1 MGKTRTLIVAGE
13 AFPLAKTGGLG
24 DAITGMARA
33 LAEARMPLNVLLPAY
48 RGVRA
53 KLGHVRTVATLSDL
67 PGGPATLLEG
77 KCPQSGLDFLVL
89 ENDALYDRAGIY
101 SDEEGREHPDSGVRY
116 AALAHAAVRIA
127 AGLPGLARP
136 NLVHA
141 HDWHAGLVPLLLR
154 AAGLATVKSVM
165 TIHNLAFQGLFPMA
179 CADQFGV
186 PEWARNDDG
195 AQAWGQLNFLKAGIR
210 YADRVTTVSHT
221 YAREIMTPA
230 FGCGLD
236 ELLRSRA
243 GDLLPIPNGID
254 DVLWNP
260 AHDPYLRS
268 HRYSVRDLTNK
279 IHCKLALQREFGL
292 RPDPNATVLGMGNRL
307 TEQKMADVAV
317 QSLPLALERHP
328 GLQIAILGQGDHR
341 LEQALRDMT
350 SRYPDRCGIH
360 IGYDEGI
367 AHRLHAGS
375 DVLLHASR
383 FEPFGLTPLYAMRY
397 GTLPIGSRVGGMA
410 DTIQDPGSHAP
421 LSAMASANGLLF
433 EGDSPQAMTAAI
445 DRAIDLRA
453 HGILW
458 RLMQRNAMNSD
469 YGWRSAVS
477 LYASLYRSLVE
488 PEYRDAAPAP
498 AVQPA
503 LQPANAPAIGRRQ
516 RNGGGALPAA
526 I

>member
-1 MGKTRTLIVAGE
+1 MPKTRTLIVAGE

-33 LAEARMPLNVLLPAY
+33 LIEARMPLSVLLPAY
-48 RGVRA
+48 RGVKA
-53 KLGHVRTVATLSDL
+53 KLNRVREVATLHDL
-67 PGGPATLLEG
+67 PGGPAVLLEG
-77 KCPQSGLDFLVL
+77 KCPQSGIDYLIL
-89 ENDALYDRAGIY
+89 ENDALYDRGGLYA
-101 SDEEGREHPDSGVRY
+101 DENGNEHPDNGLRY
-116 AALAHAAVRIA
+116 AALAHAAVRVA
-127 AGLPGLARP
+127 AGLPGVMRP
-136 NLVHA
+136 TLVHA

-154 AAGLATVKSVM
+154 AADLPDVKSVM

-179 CADQFGV
+179 NADEFGV
-186 PEWARNDDG
+186 PHWARNDDG

-210 YADRVTTVSHT
+210 FADRVTTVSHT

-236 ELLRSRA
+236 GLLRSRA
-243 GDLLPIPNGID
+243 DDLLPIPNGID

-260 AHDPYLRS
+260 ARDPYLRS

-279 IHCKLALQREFGL
+279 IHCKAALQREFGL
-292 RPDPNATVLGMGNRL
+292 RPDPAATVMGMGNRL

-317 QSLPLALERHP
+317 HALPEALDRHP
-328 GLQIAILGQGDHR
+328 SLQIAILGQGDHR
-341 LEQALRDMT
+341 LEAALQDIAR
-350 SRYPDRCGIH
+350 RYPGRCGTH

-375 DVLLHASR
+375 DILLHASR

-410 DTIQDPGSHAP
+410 DTIQDPGPRAP
-421 LSAMASANGLLF
+421 LSAMSSATGLLF
-433 EGDSPQAMTAAI
+433 EGDTPHAMSSAI
-445 DRAIDLRA
+445 ERAIDLRA

-458 RLMQRNAMNSD
+458 RLMQRNAMNTD
-469 YGWRSAVS
+469 FGWRAAVS

-488 PEYRDAAPAP
+488 PDYRDAAPAP
-498 AVQPA
+498 A
-503 LQPANAPAIGRRQ
+503 LQPASASAVNRRPQ
-516 RNGGGALPAA
+516 RTGGAMPAA

>member
-1 MGKTRTLIVAGE
+1 MAKTRTLIVAGE

-33 LAEARMPLNVLLPAY
+33 LAEAHVPLSVLLPAY

-53 KLGHVRTVATLSDL
+53 KLNRVRTVAALPGL
-67 PGGPATLLEG
+67 PGGDAVLLEG
-77 KCPQSGLDFLVL
+77 KCPQSGLDYLLL
-89 ENDALYDRAGIY
+89 ENDALYDRAGLY
-101 SDEEGREHPDSGVRY
+101 ADEHGNEHPDNGVRY
-116 AALAHAAVRIA
+116 AALAHAAVRVA

-136 NLVHA
+136 TLVHA

-154 AAGLATVKSVM
+154 AAGLRGVKSVM
-165 TIHNLAFQGLFPMA
+165 TIHNLAFQGLFPMD
-179 CADQFGV
+179 CADEFDI
-186 PEWARNDDG
+186 PDWARGDDG
-195 AQAWGQLNFLKAGIR
+195 AQAWGRLNFLKAGIR
-210 YADRVTTVSHT
+210 YADRVTTVSRT

-236 ELLRSRA
+236 DLLRERG

-268 HRYSVRDLTNK
+268 HRYSARDLSNK
-279 IHCKLALQREFGL
+279 IHCKAALQREFGL
-292 RPDPNATVLGMGNRL
+292 RPDPGATLMVMGNRL

-317 QSLPLALERHP
+317 QALPDALERHP
-328 GLQIAILGQGDHR
+328 GLQVAVLGQGDHR
-341 LEQALRDMT
+341 FEEALRDIAN
-350 SRYPDRCGIH
+350 RYPGRCAVH
-360 IGYDEGI
+360 IGYDEGM

-375 DVLLHASR
+375 DILLHASR

-397 GTLPIGSRVGGMA
+397 GSLPIGSRVGGMA
-410 DTIQDPGSHAP
+410 DTIEDPGPRAP
-421 LSAMASANGLLF
+421 LSAMSSANGLLF
-433 EGDSPQAMTAAI
+433 DGDSREAMTAAI
-445 DRAIDLRA
+445 DRAVNLRG

-458 RLMQRNAMNSD
+458 RIMQRNAMTSD
-469 YGWRSAVS
+469 FGWRSAVS

-488 PEYRDAAPAP
+488 PDYREAELAP

-503 LQPANAPAIGRRQ
+503 SMAVGGRRS
-516 RNGGGALPAA
+516 RSGGAMPAA